1 MRVSQAK
8 NYFFNFH
15 RMNSKKN
22 TLNNYQV
29 LISSFCENF
38 GYKELDSLTSE
49 EVFTFLT
56 EFTEGTKQSTKR
68 LRYSL
73 LSSFFNSIKNSI
85 DPEFQNPCNTQIL
98 RKAFRFAK

>member
-29 LISSFCENF
+29 QLSSFCENF
-38 GYKELDSLTSE
+38 GDRVIE
-49 EVFTFLT
+49 
-56 EFTEGTKQSTKR
+56 
-68 LRYSL
+68 
-73 LSSFFNSIKNSI
+73 N
-85 DPEFQNPCNTQIL
+85 
-98 RKAFRFAK
+98 